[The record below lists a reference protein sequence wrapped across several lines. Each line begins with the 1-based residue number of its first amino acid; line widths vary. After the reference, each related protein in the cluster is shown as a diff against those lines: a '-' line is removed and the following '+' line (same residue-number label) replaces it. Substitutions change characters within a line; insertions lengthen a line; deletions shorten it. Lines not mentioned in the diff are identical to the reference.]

1 MKFNEKDVMKLRKE
15 MIIEKDD
22 FLEKKT
28 EKFYNKTPENLLFTN
43 KKACLQ
49 VSAYEWIK
57 KILRKKNNSEKQKI
71 C

>member
-49 VSAYEWIK
+49 VSAYE
-57 KILRKKNNSEKQKI
+57 
-71 C
+71 